1 MDSALK
7 QRLIGAAVLVALAMI
22 FLPMLLQGPE
32 VGEPDAAQVPLA
44 MPEAPDDAF
53 ETRELPLAV
62 PEPPAE
68 GDGVLGVP
76 AAGEPDPDA
85 VATVDAGA
93 EAAPRVDFDPATA
106 AAPAQAVD
114 AATGQPLPPET
125 PAAAAP
131 ATAAPPAAEPAPAT
145 PATPAPTPA
154 PAPAVPAAAEPAPL
168 PASAAGGRYAVNVGS
183 FSNLANARALAD
195 KLRGA
200 GLPVTSESV
209 DVAGK
214 PAMRLRVGPYAE
226 RALAEAARL
235 RVQQATGGQAMVV
248 TLDAAPASAPAPAPA
263 TRPAAAAA
271 VGFAVQLGALS
282 SEADAIALRDRARA
296 AGFTAFHQRIATE
309 RGVVWRVR
317 VGPEADRAAA
327 QRLRDGVAA
336 KLGLPDVIVVPHP

>member
-76 AAGEPDPDA
+76 APGEADPDA
-85 VATVDAGA
+85 VATVDASAG
-93 EAAPRVDFDPATA
+93 AAPRVDFDPAA
-106 AAPAQAVD
+106 AEAPAQAVD
-114 AATGQPLPPET
+114 AATGQPLPPENP
-125 PAAAAP
+125 PASAPPAAAP
-131 ATAAPPAAEPAPAT
+131 APAAPAPAA
-145 PATPAPTPA
+145 PAPAAATPPTPA
-154 PAPAVPAAAEPAPL
+154 PAPAPL

-183 FSNLANARALAD
+183 YSNLANARALAD
-195 KLRGA
+195 KLRAA

-209 DVAGK
+209 DVNGK

-248 TLDAAPASAPAPAPA
+248 TLDAAAASAPAPA
-263 TRPAAAAA
+263 TRPAAAAT

-327 QRLRDGVAA
+327 ERLRDGVAA
-336 KLGLPDVIVVPHP
+336 KLGLRDAIVVPHP